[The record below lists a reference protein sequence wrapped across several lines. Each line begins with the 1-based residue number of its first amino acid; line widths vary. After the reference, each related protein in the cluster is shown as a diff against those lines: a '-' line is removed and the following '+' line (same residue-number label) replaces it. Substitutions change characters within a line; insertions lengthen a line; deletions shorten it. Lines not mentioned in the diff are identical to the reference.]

1 MNHLRKAAALAAAG
15 ALCLF
20 AACGSLSLT
29 PAAPTASPQPDMDAA
44 AQARGG
50 TLRLWLDE
58 ELEGARTAFDAYG
71 QARGVTIEPADT
83 ADKADLALLAAPPKD
98 GQGWQEPENLTLL
111 PDLLAA
117 QKLTA
122 QNDAVPLGGAAWGY
136 WAEKSTL
143 TALLGSEFDPEDL
156 RQASWKEWTAFA
168 AAVED
173 WLAQPS
179 ARCVTLNGK
188 AVTLPE
194 SRPAQLEGLSGVF
207 APAGE
212 EGVIALYSPAAA
224 AGGSLSQAAGAV
236 YDLLELEAA
245 HTAPGQGVGAVAGGT
260 ALFARAGSVQAAQLA
275 DPVLLPCKMPLTAA
289 NGTPTTQQLLAWPT
303 AGTGAWAAIPTNGDA
318 AQGEAALLWLYTSA
332 AGRSALSAA
341 GLAPITGAGTGAG
354 GLAAERITSGECL
367 AAAAVPEA
375 AREAL
380 RTRPEPKA
388 AFSAAFA
395 G

>member
-29 PAAPTASPQPDMDAA
+29 PAAPTASPQPDTDAA
-44 AQARGG
+44 ARARGG

-179 ARCVTLNGK
+179 ARRVTLNGK

-212 EGVIALYSPAAA
+212 EGDIALYSPAAA

-303 AGTGAWAAIPTNGDA
+303 AGTGDRK
-318 AQGEAALLWLYTSA
+318 S
-332 AGRSALSAA
+332 
-341 GLAPITGAGTGAG
+341 
-354 GLAAERITSGECL
+354 
-367 AAAAVPEA
+367 VV
-375 AREAL
+375 
-380 RTRPEPKA
+380 
-388 AFSAAFA
+388 
-395 G
+395 

>member
-29 PAAPTASPQPDMDAA
+29 PAAPTASPQPDTDAA

-168 AAVED
+168 AAVTD

-179 ARCVTLNGK
+179 ARRVTLNGK

-212 EGVIALYSPAAA
+212 EGDIALYSPAAA

-245 HTAPGQGVGAVAGGT
+245 HSAPGQGVGAVAGGT
-260 ALFARAGSVQAAQLA
+260 ALFARAGSVPAAQLA

-341 GLAPITGAGTGAG
+341 GLAPITGAG

-388 AFSAAFA
+388 AFAAAFA

>member
-29 PAAPTASPQPDMDAA
+29 PASPTASPQPDTDAA
-44 AQARGG
+44 ARARGG

-122 QNDAVPLGGAAWGY
+122 QNDAVPLGGATWGY

-168 AAVED
+168 D
-173 WLAQPS
+173 
-179 ARCVTLNGK
+179 RK
-188 AVTLPE
+188 
-194 SRPAQLEGLSGVF
+194 
-207 APAGE
+207 
-212 EGVIALYSPAAA
+212 
-224 AGGSLSQAAGAV
+224 
-236 YDLLELEAA
+236 
-245 HTAPGQGVGAVAGGT
+245 
-260 ALFARAGSVQAAQLA
+260 SV
-275 DPVLLPCKMPLTAA
+275 V
-289 NGTPTTQQLLAWPT
+289 
-303 AGTGAWAAIPTNGDA
+303 
-318 AQGEAALLWLYTSA
+318 
-332 AGRSALSAA
+332 
-341 GLAPITGAGTGAG
+341 
-354 GLAAERITSGECL
+354 
-367 AAAAVPEA
+367 
-375 AREAL
+375 
-380 RTRPEPKA
+380 
-388 AFSAAFA
+388 
-395 G
+395 

>member
-29 PAAPTASPQPDMDAA
+29 PAAPTASPQPDTDAA

-168 AAVED
+168 AAVAD

-179 ARCVTLNGK
+179 ARRVTLNGK

-212 EGVIALYSPAAA
+212 EGDIALYSPAAA
-224 AGGSLSQAAGAV
+224 NVLVLDRTDAFRRCVEQVLSGCRSQGR
-236 YDLLELEAA
+236 LERGE
-245 HTAPGQGVGAVAGGT
+245 
-260 ALFARAGSVQAAQLA
+260 RCVQLLA

-354 GLAAERITSGECL
+354 GLAAERITSGEWL

-388 AFSAAFA
+388 AFAAAFA

>member
-1 MNHLRKAAALAAAG
+1 M
-15 ALCLF
+15 
-20 AACGSLSLT
+20 
-29 PAAPTASPQPDMDAA
+29 
-44 AQARGG
+44 
-50 TLRLWLDE
+50 
-58 ELEGARTAFDAYG
+58 
-71 QARGVTIEPADT
+71 
-83 ADKADLALLAAPPKD
+83 
-98 GQGWQEPENLTLL
+98 
-111 PDLLAA
+111 
-117 QKLTA
+117 
-122 QNDAVPLGGAAWGY
+122 
-136 WAEKSTL
+136 
-143 TALLGSEFDPEDL
+143 
-156 RQASWKEWTAFA
+156 
-168 AAVED
+168 ED

-179 ARCVTLNGK
+179 ARRVTLNGK

-212 EGVIALYSPAAA
+212 EGDTALYSPAAA

-245 HTAPGQGVGAVAGGT
+245 HTAPGQGTGAVAGGT

-289 NGTPTTQQLLAWPT
+289 NDTPTTQQLLAWPT
-303 AGTGAWAAIPTNGDA
+303 AGTGAWATIPTNGDS

-380 RTRPEPKA
+380 RTRPETKA
-388 AFSAAFA
+388 AFAAAFS

>member
-29 PAAPTASPQPDMDAA
+29 PAAPTASPEPGTSA
-44 AQARGG
+44 AQPARGG

-58 ELEGARTAFDAYG
+58 GLAEVHTAFDAYG
-71 QARGVTIEPADT
+71 QARGVTIETVDTPAG
-83 ADKADLALLAAPPKD
+83 ADLALLAAPPAD
-98 GQGWQEPENLTLL
+98 GQGWQEPQNLTLL

-117 QKLTA
+117 QNLTA

-179 ARCVTLNGK
+179 ARRLTLNGK

-207 APAGE
+207 APAGA
-212 EGVIALYSPAAA
+212 EGDTALYSPAAA

-245 HTAPGQGVGAVAGGT
+245 HTAPGQGTGAVAGGT

-289 NGTPTTQQLLAWPT
+289 NDT
-303 AGTGAWAAIPTNGDA
+303 PTNGDS

-367 AAAAVPEA
+367 AAAAVPGA

-380 RTRPEPKA
+380 RTRPETKA
-388 AFSAAFA
+388 AFAAAFA